1 MATLKAEITDQDEP
15 IVEVPSWSEVS
26 SLPDFQKL
34 SYPEQRRIA
43 LDWAGDVKR
52 EASYRGEFTEDEAKE
67 VDDFVANAVQPDI
80 ETKAKA
86 AAEGVIRGGLAGAA
100 ATLAGRVGFAAPL
113 PAIPRAIV
121 GLGAS
126 AVASA
131 GVDELA
137 RRGIAKFAPGLTEA
151 AELAPE
157 YATGGQI
164 AGMAGSAAPAIS
176 RTAKALSTIA
186 KAEGGKAA
194 VQQGAK
200 LLVPAAAIGAATDTG
215 IRAITGQ
222 EITPGT
228 VASSALLNTL
238 FAGYGANTRI
248 ANYTRDEARDLFK
261 RVIDGKGGLTDT
273 DDLMA
278 VINEMQRK
286 SPKEMP
292 VQDFERARRTTVD
305 ILGKRVVDK
314 TRLEGSKFQT
324 SQDSGAMPPRLQA
337 SQPTVIP
344 QEQLPEAGVRGI
356 VRGTQADTAAM
367 QRRGITTQMQE
378 SLVDLNDPVPRT
390 NVFTTESQGINRE
403 AIIPDTRGLQG
414 EIVREG
420 PIVTP
425 RTQLPTT
432 ERLALPGR
440 TDEPFRSAE
449 EAAKTIELEKGMEER
464 IRQSPQGGRG
474 LRKDL
479 RAQEPILTPEEEMAI
494 SERQFEKER
503 LVASNPSQDQIEY
516 PEAALAEMIE
526 PPYRPI
532 DLDVIDFI
540 IENKG
545 ILSKTSALRKK
556 NLQLYGKKAGPSI
569 KRLAEETGVAEYD
582 SMPEMDFYEKTQ
594 VYRKQ
599 GLALDEMAQM
609 AYDQLG
615 VGDGTSST
623 FGSLIAQA
631 LAARRKLRTPD
642 KGFESQKKFIKDAL
656 IPSKGL
662 TPISAQS
669 LVVGDILQ
677 AKQGDIRVIDIN
689 PDTMEPILDGGDNY
703 GQQTIKTDS
712 HVFVKT
718 VNNRSIPTIPRPM
731 RGRAGEE
738 GMVAGELLTKPA
750 ELYKTF
756 LTSTGDLPKKLFD
769 IVEARGTQT
778 QAMLKQ
784 VQFTA
789 RDIES
794 EIKKALAGTSAKDRR
809 TAEIDI
815 RQKIS
820 LVERGQAAPETL
832 PENVAGVVVQMRR
845 QIDNL
850 SDALIESGVF
860 SEELP
865 IEKNK
870 FGGYDVVGPSPAQRV
885 RENRG
890 AYITRTYERD
900 YNPKFSGRT
909 LQKRDAAKYA
919 QAESMLREELKA
931 SRPNITEQEIKAELE
946 LISQY
951 SKEKLSP
958 SQKVTGLG
966 KDLGVTKQRQEIPW
980 YRKYLMGET
989 TEPVANY
996 VISASRMIE
1005 LLQTQ
1010 RMLNSIRS
1018 DGLGKYLFE
1027 KPTGN
1032 ATEAIAAEGSQTLA
1046 PLNGLYADPKLVS
1059 ALKDVDSVANL
1070 NLPAKMY
1077 ALANSFVKMGKTV
1090 LSVQA
1095 QFRNPVANIAIE
1107 IANGN
1112 PFFIPT
1118 PSNIGAITKSV
1129 KAIWADW
1136 GVPAAQ
1142 KPEYKQYLKKAISL
1156 GIYDNTAFN
1165 ELRDVIRDAQG
1176 FSGDGMEFATKILE
1190 NGLKKFAMAP
1200 IRGAM
1205 DTYKANDNFFKL
1217 IGWEHEIKQL
1227 MDGTGITREQAE
1239 PLAAELVKNT
1249 RPTYSRVP
1257 PLIKKFRQQP
1267 FFGNFISWPSEIVRT
1282 MFNMAKVSYDQI
1294 RTPGME
1300 YYGYK
1305 RALLGIATIA
1315 GVSYASGKLG
1325 QLIAGVTKEKID
1337 AIRRFVAPYQKNAE
1351 LMPISKNN
1359 KEMSYIDISYTSP
1372 WEIFY
1377 QPYRAAMSG
1386 ENFEESLLGATQEFL
1401 ESYASPGILTAAAAS
1416 TVFGQTPSG
1425 KKIRNPED
1433 PPGDQFLDTL
1443 SYFIRQI
1450 EPATASQIRR
1460 NYYGFTGQTDPL
1472 LSGYGRV
1479 YNASEE
1485 ALALL
1490 GVRPSSINYAKALEG
1505 KSSRFNTRMSDVSR
1519 IFTEQYGSVGSK
1531 PPSEIKNAYS
1541 TMDRQRKKLFN
1552 EANKDYH
1559 ASMVLG
1565 LSRSE
1570 AISAM
1575 RAGGISEAN
1584 ALAISKNKYTDYQ
1597 ISRDLSQTMKDTL
1610 KPEELRK
1617 REAIARELRIKER

>member
-43 LDWAGDVKR
+43 LDWADDVKR
-52 EASYRGEFTEDEAKE
+52 EASYQGEFTEDEARE

-86 AAEGVIRGGLAGAA
+86 AAEGVIRGGLAGTA
-100 ATLAGRVGFAAPL
+100 ATLAGRAGFAAPL
-113 PAIPRAIV
+113 PAVPRAIV

-126 AVASA
+126 AIASV

-151 AELAPE
+151 AELAPG

-222 EITPGT
+222 DITPGT

-248 ANYTRDEARDLFK
+248 ANYTRDEAKDLFR
-261 RVIDGKGGLTDT
+261 RVAGGKGGLKDA
-273 DDLMA
+273 DDVMA
-278 VINEMQRK
+278 VIDEMLNQRAIGRRR
-286 SPKEMP
+286 PQEEMYVP
-292 VQDFERARRTTVD
+292 DFERAKRTTVD
-305 ILGKRVVDK
+305 ILGKRAVDK
-314 TRLEGSKFQT
+314 TELEGSKFQAA
-324 SQDSGAMPPRLQA
+324 QDVGSTIPRLKAPQRPIRQA
-337 SQPTVIP
+337 TVVP
-344 QEQLPEAGVRGI
+344 QEQLPESGVRGN

-367 QRRGITTQMQE
+367 QRREIITPMQE
-378 SLVDLNDPVPRT
+378 SLINLNEPAPRT

-432 ERLALPGR
+432 ERLALP
-440 TDEPFRSAE
+440 AE
-449 EAAKTIELEKGMEER
+449 GEALPIQEVESKPIIQPEEQ
-464 IRQSPQGGRG
+464 RQSVMP
-474 LRKDL
+474 
-479 RAQEPILTPEEEMAI
+479 PIVSGMITTAREASEDFTKRI
-494 SERQFEKER
+494 SNVKY
-503 LVASNPSQDQIEY
+503 A
-516 PEAALAEMIE
+516 
-526 PPYRPI
+526 PYVEGQKRESI
-532 DLDVIDFI
+532 LFDLDGKQYRAELKGRNKDFMLGG
-540 IENKG
+540 N
-545 ILSKTSALRKK
+545 ADA
-556 NLQLYGKKAGPSI
+556 NA
-569 KRLAEETGVAEYD
+569 
-582 SMPEMDFYEKTQ
+582 
-594 VYRKQ
+594 
-599 GLALDEMAQM
+599 GLASRAFLD
-609 AYDQLG
+609 
-615 VGDGTSST
+615 GDA
-623 FGSLIAQA
+623 I
-631 LAARRKLRTPD
+631 
-642 KGFESQKKFIKDAL
+642 E
-656 IPSKGL
+656 IPSKPYKRKSMMELGEERFVNKYGITPDEARNRFLKQKKL
-662 TPISAQS
+662 TQDKLGKLPIEDQKRLYEEYNLFRESLAQ
-669 LVVGDILQ
+669 
-677 AKQGDIRVIDIN
+677 
-689 PDTMEPILDGGDNY
+689 
-703 GQQTIKTDS
+703 
-712 HVFVKT
+712 
-718 VNNRSIPTIPRPM
+718 PTIPRPM
-731 RGRAGEE
+731 RGEPGEA

-794 EIKKALAGTSAKDRR
+794 EIKKALAGTPARDRR
-809 TAEIDI
+809 ASEADI

-1200 IRGAM
+1200 IRGAI

-1386 ENFEESLLGATQEFL
+1386 ENFEESLLGATQEFF

-1490 GVRPSSINYAKALEG
+1490 GIRPSSINYAKALEG
-1505 KSSRFNTRMSDVSR
+1505 KSSRFNTRMSDVTR

>member
-43 LDWAGDVKR
+43 LDWADDVKR
-52 EASYRGEFTEDEAKE
+52 EASYQGEFTEDEARE
-67 VDDFVANAVQPDI
+67 VDDFAANAVQPDI

-86 AAEGVIRGGLAGAA
+86 AAEGVIRGGLAGTA
-100 ATLAGRVGFAAPL
+100 ATLAGRAGFAAPL
-113 PAIPRAIV
+113 PPIPRAIV

-126 AVASA
+126 AIASV

-151 AELAPE
+151 AELAPG

-248 ANYTRDEARDLFK
+248 ANYTRDEAKDLFR
-261 RVIDGKGGLTDT
+261 RVAGGKGGLKDA
-273 DDLMA
+273 DDVMA
-278 VINEMQRK
+278 VIDEMLNQRAIGRRR
-286 SPKEMP
+286 PQEEMYVP
-292 VQDFERARRTTVD
+292 DFERAKRTTVD
-305 ILGKRVVDK
+305 ILGKRAVDK
-314 TRLEGSKFQT
+314 TELEGSKFQAA
-324 SQDSGAMPPRLQA
+324 QDVGSTIPRLKAPQRPIRQA
-337 SQPTVIP
+337 TVVP
-344 QEQLPEAGVRGI
+344 QEQLPESGVRGN

-367 QRRGITTQMQE
+367 QRREIITPMQE
-378 SLVDLNDPVPRT
+378 SLINLNEPAPRT

-432 ERLALPGR
+432 ERLALP
-440 TDEPFRSAE
+440 AE
-449 EAAKTIELEKGMEER
+449 GEALPIQEVESKPIIQPEEQ
-464 IRQSPQGGRG
+464 RQSVMPPIVSGMITTA
-474 LRKDL
+474 RKASEDFTK
-479 RAQEPILTPEEEMAI
+479 RISNVKYAPYVEGQKRESIL
-494 SERQFEKER
+494 F
-503 LVASNPSQDQIEY
+503 
-516 PEAALAEMIE
+516 
-526 PPYRPI
+526 
-532 DLDVIDFI
+532 DLDGKQYRAELKGRNKDFMLGG
-540 IENKG
+540 N
-545 ILSKTSALRKK
+545 ADA
-556 NLQLYGKKAGPSI
+556 NA
-569 KRLAEETGVAEYD
+569 
-582 SMPEMDFYEKTQ
+582 
-594 VYRKQ
+594 
-599 GLALDEMAQM
+599 GLASRA
-609 AYDQLG
+609 
-615 VGDGTSST
+615 
-623 FGSLIAQA
+623 F
-631 LAARRKLRTPD
+631 
-642 KGFESQKKFIKDAL
+642 
-656 IPSKGL
+656 
-662 TPISAQS
+662 
-669 LVVGDILQ
+669 
-677 AKQGDIRVIDIN
+677 
-689 PDTMEPILDGGDNY
+689 LDGDAVE
-703 GQQTIKTDS
+703 IKS
-712 HVFVKT
+712 K
-718 VNNRSIPTIPRPM
+718 PTIPRPM
-731 RGRAGEE
+731 RGKSGEE
-738 GMVAGELLTKPA
+738 GMVAEELLTKPA
-750 ELYKTF
+750 KLYKTF

-794 EIKKALAGTSAKDRR
+794 EIKKALAGTPARDRR
-809 TAEIDI
+809 ASEADI

-832 PENVAGVVVQMRR
+832 PENVAGAVVQMRR

-996 VISASRMIE
+996 VISTSRMIE

-1032 ATEAIAAEGSQTLA
+1032 ATKAIAAEGSQTLA

-1112 PFFIPT
+1112 IFFLPT
-1118 PSNIGAITKSV
+1118 PSNIVNITKSV
-1129 KAIWADW
+1129 KAVWADW
-1136 GVPAAQ
+1136 GVPGFQ
-1142 KPEYKQYLKKAISL
+1142 KPEYRQYLKRAISL

-1165 ELRDVIRDAQG
+1165 ELRDIVRDAQG
-1176 FSGDGMEFATKILE
+1176 FNGDGMEFATKMLE
-1190 NGLKKFAMAP
+1190 NGFTRLLKSP

-1205 DTYKANDNFFKL
+1205 NTYKANDNFFKL

-1239 PLAAELVKNT
+1239 PLAAEIVKNT

-1282 MFNMAKVSYDQI
+1282 MFNMAQISYDQI

-1325 QLIAGVTKEKID
+1325 QLIAGVTKEKMD

>member
-15 IVEVPSWSEVS
+15 IAEVPSWSEVS

-86 AAEGVIRGGLAGAA
+86 IAEGAIRGGLSGVA
-100 ATLAGRVGFAAPL
+100 ATLAGRAAFAAPI
-113 PAIPRAIV
+113 PAVPRAIA
-121 GLGAS
+121 GFATS
-126 AVASA
+126 ALAQA
-131 GVDELA
+131 GVDELVK
-137 RRGIAKFAPGLTEA
+137 RGIERFAPGLTEA

-222 EITPGT
+222 DITPST

-248 ANYTRDEARDLFK
+248 ANYTRDEARDLFQ
-261 RVIDGKGGLTDT
+261 RVASGKGGLKDA
-273 DDLMA
+273 DDVMA
-278 VINEMQRK
+278 VMDEMLNQRAIGRRK
-286 SPKEMP
+286 PQEEIYVP
-292 VQDFERARRTTVD
+292 DFERAKRTTVD

-314 TRLEGSKFQT
+314 TELEGSKFQAP
-324 SQDSGAMPPRLQA
+324 QDVGSTIPRLKAPQRPIRQA
-337 SQPTVIP
+337 TVVQ
-344 QEQLPEAGVRGI
+344 QEQLPEAGVRGN

-367 QRRGITTQMQE
+367 QRREIIAPMQE
-378 SLVDLNDPVPRT
+378 SLINLNEPAPRT

-425 RTQLPTT
+425 RTQLPSG
-432 ERLALPGR
+432 ERLALPAEG
-440 TDEPFRSAE
+440 EFRPTRKAE
-449 EAAKTIELEKGMEER
+449 EAAAVIELEKGMEER
-464 IRQSPQGGRG
+464 IRQSPQGA
-474 LRKDL
+474 K
-479 RAQEPILTPEEEMAI
+479 
-494 SERQFEKER
+494 
-503 LVASNPSQDQIEY
+503 
-516 PEAALAEMIE
+516 ALGAE
-526 PPYRPI
+526 
-532 DLDVIDFI
+532 L
-540 IENKG
+540 G
-545 ILSKTSALRKK
+545 AGKT
-556 NLQLYGKKAGPSI
+556 
-569 KRLAEETGVAEYD
+569 
-582 SMPEMDFYEKTQ
+582 
-594 VYRKQ
+594 
-599 GLALDEMAQM
+599 
-609 AYDQLG
+609 
-615 VGDGTSST
+615 
-623 FGSLIAQA
+623 
-631 LAARRKLRTPD
+631 
-642 KGFESQKKFIKDAL
+642 
-656 IPSKGL
+656 
-662 TPISAQS
+662 
-669 LVVGDILQ
+669 
-677 AKQGDIRVIDIN
+677 
-689 PDTMEPILDGGDNY
+689 
-703 GQQTIKTDS
+703 
-712 HVFVKT
+712 
-718 VNNRSIPTIPRPM
+718 TIPRPM
-731 RGRAGEE
+731 RGKPGEE

-778 QAMLKQ
+778 QAMLRQ

-794 EIKKALAGTSAKDRR
+794 EIKKALAQTPAKDKR

-815 RQKIS
+815 RKKIS

-919 QAESMLREELKA
+919 QAESMFRQELKA

-946 LISQY
+946 LISKY
-951 SKEKLSP
+951 SKENLSP

-966 KDLGVTKQRQEIPW
+966 KDLGITKQRQEIPW

-996 VISASRMIE
+996 VISTSRMIE

-1018 DGLGKYLFE
+1018 DGIGKYLFE

-1032 ATEAIAAEGSQTLA
+1032 ATKAIAAEGSQTLA
-1046 PLNGLYADPKLVS
+1046 PLNGLYADPKLIS

-1077 ALANSFVKMGKTV
+1077 AMANSVVKMGKTV

-1095 QFRNPVANIAIE
+1095 QLRNPVANIAIE

-1118 PSNIGAITKSV
+1118 PANIGAITKSV

-1136 GVPAAQ
+1136 GVPLAQ
-1142 KPEYKQYLKKAISL
+1142 KPEYRQYLKRAVSL
-1156 GIYDNTAFN
+1156 GVYDNTTFN
-1165 ELRDVIRDAQG
+1165 ELRDIIRDAQG
-1176 FSGDGMEFATKILE
+1176 FNGDGMEFATKILE
-1190 NGLKKFAMAP
+1190 KGIARLAKAP

-1227 MDGTGITREQAE
+1227 MDGTKITREQAE
-1239 PLAAELVKNT
+1239 PLAAEIVKNT
-1249 RPTYSRVP
+1249 RPTQSRVP

-1305 RALLGIATIA
+1305 RALLGLATIA
-1315 GVSYASGKLG
+1315 GVNYATSKLG

-1337 AIRRFVAPYQKNAE
+1337 AIRRFVAPFQKNAE

-1372 WEIFY
+1372 WEILY

-1386 ENFEESLLGATQEFL
+1386 ENFEEAFLGATQEFL

-1531 PPSEIKNAYS
+1531 APSEIRNAYS

-1617 REAIARELRIKER
+1617 REAIARELRIKDR

>member
-15 IVEVPSWSEVS
+15 IAEVPSWSEVS

-52 EASYRGEFTEDEAKE
+52 EAFYRGEFTEDEAKE
-67 VDDFVANAVQPDI
+67 VDDFAANAVRPDI

-86 AAEGVIRGGLAGAA
+86 VAEGVIRGGLSGTA
-100 ATLAGRVGFAAPL
+100 ATLAGRAAFAAPI
-113 PAIPRAIV
+113 PPIPRAIA
-121 GLGAS
+121 GFATS
-126 AVASA
+126 ALAQA
-131 GVDELA
+131 GVDELVK
-137 RRGIAKFAPGLTEA
+137 RGIERFAPGLTEA

-176 RTAKALSTIA
+176 RTYKALSTIA

-261 RVIDGKGGLTDT
+261 RVIDGKGGLKDS

-278 VINEMQRK
+278 VMDEMFNQRAMGRRR
-286 SPKEMP
+286 PQEEMYVP
-292 VQDFERARRTTVD
+292 DFERAKRTTVD
-305 ILGKRVVDK
+305 ILGKRAVDK
-314 TRLEGSKFQT
+314 TELEGSKFQAPKDVGQT
-324 SQDSGAMPPRLQA
+324 IPRLKAPQRPIRQA
-337 SQPTVIP
+337 TVVQ
-344 QEQLPEAGVRGI
+344 QEQLPEAGVRGS
-356 VRGTQADTAAM
+356 VRGTAADTAEM

-378 SLVDLNDPVPRT
+378 SIVDLNDPVPKT
-390 NVFTTESQGINRE
+390 NVFTIESQGINRE

-425 RTQLPTT
+425 RTQLPSG
-432 ERLALPGR
+432 ERLALPAEG
-440 TDEPFRSAE
+440 EFRPTRKAE
-449 EAAKTIELEKGMEER
+449 EAAAVIELEKGMEER
-464 IRQSPQGGRG
+464 IRQSPQGQRG
-474 LRKDL
+474 LRQDLEAVAVPESPAIINDLSKRYNLSQELQKEIVERIKSQGINRQIIEDNPNWERTAIYEALSDISDDGILVSQLPKDKQL
-479 RAQEPILTPEEEMAI
+479 LFLN
-494 SERQFEKER
+494 ERQNHINKIVDIEQKSENLDIEQRMLDEEYNRYETVLESLGVKGKNQSQIKE
-503 LVASNPSQDQIEY
+503 SNS
-516 PEAALAEMIE
+516 L
-526 PPYRPI
+526 
-532 DLDVIDFI
+532 
-540 IENKG
+540 
-545 ILSKTSALRKK
+545 LSKIEKYFDRMDAI
-556 NLQLYGKKAGPSI
+556 Q
-569 KRLAEETGVAEYD
+569 EDVGVEQIQPK
-582 SMPEMDFYEKTQ
+582 S
-594 VYRKQ
+594 
-599 GLALDEMAQM
+599 
-609 AYDQLG
+609 
-615 VGDGTSST
+615 
-623 FGSLIAQA
+623 
-631 LAARRKLRTPD
+631 
-642 KGFESQKKFIKDAL
+642 
-656 IPSKGL
+656 
-662 TPISAQS
+662 
-669 LVVGDILQ
+669 
-677 AKQGDIRVIDIN
+677 
-689 PDTMEPILDGGDNY
+689 
-703 GQQTIKTDS
+703 
-712 HVFVKT
+712 
-718 VNNRSIPTIPRPM
+718 TIPRPM
-731 RGRAGEE
+731 RGKAGEA
-738 GMVAGELLTKPA
+738 GMVASEVLTKPA

-756 LTSTGDLPKKLFD
+756 LTSTGDLPKSLFD

-794 EIKKALAGTSAKDRR
+794 EIKKALARTPAKDKRA
-809 TAEIDI
+809 TEIDI

-919 QAESMLREELKA
+919 QAESMFRQELKA

-946 LISQY
+946 LISKY
-951 SKEKLSP
+951 SKENLSP

-996 VISASRMIE
+996 VISTSRMIE

-1032 ATEAIAAEGSQTLA
+1032 ATQAIAAEGSQTLA

-1059 ALKDVDSVANL
+1059 ALKDVDSVPNL
-1070 NLPAKMY
+1070 NLPAKIY
-1077 ALANSFVKMGKTV
+1077 ALANSWVKMGKTV

-1095 QFRNPVANIAIE
+1095 QLRNPVANIAIE

-1136 GVPAAQ
+1136 GVPLAQ
-1142 KPEYKQYLKKAISL
+1142 KPEYKKYLKKAISL
-1156 GIYDNTAFN
+1156 GVYDNTAFN

-1190 NGLKKFAMAP
+1190 NSFKKFAMAP

-1217 IGWEHEIKQL
+1217 IAWEHEIKQL
-1227 MDGTGITREQAE
+1227 MDGTKITREKAE

-1282 MFNMAKVSYDQI
+1282 MLNMAKVSYDQI

-1305 RALLGIATIA
+1305 RALLGLATIA
-1315 GVSYASGKLG
+1315 GVNYATGKLG

-1372 WEIFY
+1372 WEILY

-1386 ENFEESLLGATQEFL
+1386 ENFEEAFLGATQEFL

-1416 TVFGQTPSG
+1416 TIFGQTPSG

-1490 GVRPSSINYAKALEG
+1490 GVRPSSVNYAKALEG

-1531 PPSEIKNAYS
+1531 ASGEIRNAYS

-1575 RAGGISEAN
+1575 RAGGISEEN

>member
-15 IVEVPSWSEVS
+15 IAEVPSWSEVS

-67 VDDFVANAVQPDI
+67 VDDFAANAVRPDI

-86 AAEGVIRGGLAGAA
+86 VAEGVIRGGLSGTA
-100 ATLAGRVGFAAPL
+100 ATLAGRAAFAAPI
-113 PAIPRAIV
+113 PPIPRAIA
-121 GLGAS
+121 GFATS
-126 AVASA
+126 ALAQA
-131 GVDELA
+131 GVDELVK
-137 RRGIAKFAPGLTEA
+137 RGIERFAPGLTEA

-176 RTAKALSTIA
+176 RTYKALSTIA

-261 RVIDGKGGLTDT
+261 RVIDGKGGLKDS

-278 VINEMQRK
+278 VMDEMFNQRAMGRRR
-286 SPKEMP
+286 PQEEMYVP
-292 VQDFERARRTTVD
+292 DFERAKRTTVD
-305 ILGKRVVDK
+305 ILGKRAVDK
-314 TRLEGSKFQT
+314 TELEGSKFQAPKDVGQT
-324 SQDSGAMPPRLQA
+324 IPRLKAPQRPIRQA
-337 SQPTVIP
+337 TVAQ
-344 QEQLPEAGVRGI
+344 QEQLPEAGVRGN

-367 QRRGITTQMQE
+367 QRRGIITPMQE
-378 SLVDLNDPVPRT
+378 SLVDLNDPVPKT
-390 NVFTTESQGINRE
+390 NVFTIESQGINRE

-425 RTQLPTT
+425 RTQLPSG
-432 ERLALPGR
+432 ERLALPAEG
-440 TDEPFRSAE
+440 EFRPTRKAE
-449 EAAKTIELEKGMEER
+449 EAAAVIELEKGMEER
-464 IRQSPQGGRG
+464 IRQSPQGQRG

-479 RAQEPILTPEEEMAI
+479 EAAAVPGQVQE
-494 SERQFEKER
+494 
-503 LVASNPSQDQIEY
+503 QIEL
-516 PEAALAEMIE
+516 PNKTKVSIIAPNQKIANLVRQKIE
-526 PPYRPI
+526 
-532 DLDVIDFI
+532 
-540 IENKG
+540 K
-545 ILSKTSALRKK
+545 
-556 NLQLYGKKAGPSI
+556 GPSG
-569 KRLAEETGVAEYD
+569 K
-582 SMPEMDFYEKTQ
+582 Q
-594 VYRKQ
+594 VIQRPAREAVDLQ
-599 GLALDEMAQM
+599 NDPI
-609 AYDQLG
+609 
-615 VGDGTSST
+615 VGTDING
-623 FGSLIAQA
+623 
-631 LAARRKLRTPD
+631 
-642 KGFESQKKFIKDAL
+642 
-656 IPSKGL
+656 
-662 TPISAQS
+662 TPIQESEK
-669 LVVGDILQ
+669 G
-677 AKQGDIRVIDIN
+677 
-689 PDTMEPILDGGDNY
+689 TFY
-703 GQQTIKTDS
+703 
-712 HVFVKT
+712 T
-718 VNNRSIPTIPRPM
+718 VENGKVRTGPAFSESTPAPTIPRPM
-731 RGRAGEE
+731 RGKAGES
-738 GMVAGELLTKPA
+738 GMVASEVLTKPA

-756 LTSTGDLPKKLFD
+756 LTSTGDLPKSLFD

-794 EIKKALAGTSAKDRR
+794 EIKKALAQTPVKNKRA
-809 TAEIDI
+809 AEIDI

-820 LVERGQAAPETL
+820 LVERGQAAPEIL

-919 QAESMLREELKA
+919 QAESMFRQELKA

-946 LISQY
+946 LISKY
-951 SKEKLSP
+951 SKENLSP

-1018 DGLGKYLFE
+1018 DGIGKYLFE

-1032 ATEAIAAEGSQTLA
+1032 ATVAIAAEGSQTLA

-1059 ALKDVDSVANL
+1059 ALKDVDSVPNL
-1070 NLPAKMY
+1070 NLPAKIY
-1077 ALANSFVKMGKTV
+1077 ALANSWVKMGKTV

-1095 QFRNPVANIAIE
+1095 QLRNPVANIAIE

-1136 GVPAAQ
+1136 GVPLAQ
-1142 KPEYKQYLKKAISL
+1142 KPEYKKYLKKAISL
-1156 GIYDNTAFN
+1156 GVYDNTAFN

-1190 NGLKKFAMAP
+1190 NSFKKFAMAP

-1217 IGWEHEIKQL
+1217 IAWEHEIKQL
-1227 MDGTGITREQAE
+1227 MDGTKITREQAE

-1282 MFNMAKVSYDQI
+1282 MLNMAKVSYDQI

-1305 RALLGIATIA
+1305 RALLGLATIA
-1315 GVSYASGKLG
+1315 GVNYATGKLG

-1372 WEIFY
+1372 WEILY

-1386 ENFEESLLGATQEFL
+1386 ENFEEAFLGATQEFL

-1416 TVFGQTPSG
+1416 TIFGQTPSG

-1490 GVRPSSINYAKALEG
+1490 GVRPSSVNYAKALEG

-1531 PPSEIKNAYS
+1531 ASGEIRNAYS

-1575 RAGGISEAN
+1575 RAGGISEEN

>member
-337 SQPTVIP
+337 SQPTVIS
-344 QEQLPEAGVRGI
+344 QKQLPEAGVRGI
-356 VRGTQADTAAM
+356 VRGTAADTAEM
-367 QRRGITTQMQE
+367 QRRGIITPMQE

-432 ERLALPGR
+432 ERLALPAGEQPIIEAKA
-440 TDEPFRSAE
+440 TQAVEPVKQVEIGKSKIVDLYEKYDSAE
-449 EAAKTIELEKGMEER
+449 EDMTEADVAYRLRNILDESDVAGTKKLKEILEKYENAQEED
-464 IRQSPQGGRG
+464 QFEYGGRSG
-474 LRKDL
+474 
-479 RAQEPILTPEEEMAI
+479 EPE
-494 SERQFEKER
+494 
-503 LVASNPSQDQIEY
+503 
-516 PEAALAEMIE
+516 
-526 PPYRPI
+526 
-532 DLDVIDFI
+532 
-540 IENKG
+540 
-545 ILSKTSALRKK
+545 
-556 NLQLYGKKAGPSI
+556 
-569 KRLAEETGVAEYD
+569 
-582 SMPEMDFYEKTQ
+582 FY
-594 VYRKQ
+594 
-599 GLALDEMAQM
+599 A
-609 AYDQLG
+609 DQLMSELG
-615 VGDGTSST
+615 
-623 FGSLIAQA
+623 
-631 LAARRKLRTPD
+631 
-642 KGFESQKKFIKDAL
+642 KF
-656 IPSKGL
+656 S
-662 TPISAQS
+662 
-669 LVVGDILQ
+669 
-677 AKQGDIRVIDIN
+677 AKQKS
-689 PDTMEPILDGGDNY
+689 
-703 GQQTIKTDS
+703 Q
-712 HVFVKT
+712 
-718 VNNRSIPTIPRPM
+718 PTIPRPM
-731 RGRAGEE
+731 RGKAGEE

-900 YNPKFSGRT
+900 YNPKFSGKT

-1142 KPEYKQYLKKAISL
+1142 KPEYRQYLKKAISL

-1257 PLIKKFRQQP
+1257 SLIKKFRQQP

-1531 PPSEIKNAYS
+1531 PSSEIKNAYS

>member
-1 MATLKAEITDQDEP
+1 M
-15 IVEVPSWSEVS
+15 
-26 SLPDFQKL
+26 
-34 SYPEQRRIA
+34 
-43 LDWAGDVKR
+43 
-52 EASYRGEFTEDEAKE
+52 RGEPGEA
-67 VDDFVANAVQPDI
+67 
-80 ETKAKA
+80 
-86 AAEGVIRGGLAGAA
+86 
-100 ATLAGRVGFAAPL
+100 
-113 PAIPRAIV
+113 
-121 GLGAS
+121 
-126 AVASA
+126 
-131 GVDELA
+131 
-137 RRGIAKFAPGLTEA
+137 
-151 AELAPE
+151 
-157 YATGGQI
+157 
-164 AGMAGSAAPAIS
+164 
-176 RTAKALSTIA
+176 
-186 KAEGGKAA
+186 
-194 VQQGAK
+194 
-200 LLVPAAAIGAATDTG
+200 
-215 IRAITGQ
+215 
-222 EITPGT
+222 
-228 VASSALLNTL
+228 
-238 FAGYGANTRI
+238 
-248 ANYTRDEARDLFK
+248 
-261 RVIDGKGGLTDT
+261 
-273 DDLMA
+273 
-278 VINEMQRK
+278 
-286 SPKEMP
+286 
-292 VQDFERARRTTVD
+292 
-305 ILGKRVVDK
+305 
-314 TRLEGSKFQT
+314 
-324 SQDSGAMPPRLQA
+324 
-337 SQPTVIP
+337 
-344 QEQLPEAGVRGI
+344 
-356 VRGTQADTAAM
+356 
-367 QRRGITTQMQE
+367 
-378 SLVDLNDPVPRT
+378 
-390 NVFTTESQGINRE
+390 
-403 AIIPDTRGLQG
+403 
-414 EIVREG
+414 
-420 PIVTP
+420 
-425 RTQLPTT
+425 
-432 ERLALPGR
+432 
-440 TDEPFRSAE
+440 
-449 EAAKTIELEKGMEER
+449 
-464 IRQSPQGGRG
+464 
-474 LRKDL
+474 
-479 RAQEPILTPEEEMAI
+479 
-494 SERQFEKER
+494 
-503 LVASNPSQDQIEY
+503 
-516 PEAALAEMIE
+516 
-526 PPYRPI
+526 
-532 DLDVIDFI
+532 
-540 IENKG
+540 
-545 ILSKTSALRKK
+545 
-556 NLQLYGKKAGPSI
+556 
-569 KRLAEETGVAEYD
+569 
-582 SMPEMDFYEKTQ
+582 
-594 VYRKQ
+594 
-599 GLALDEMAQM
+599 
-609 AYDQLG
+609 
-615 VGDGTSST
+615 
-623 FGSLIAQA
+623 
-631 LAARRKLRTPD
+631 
-642 KGFESQKKFIKDAL
+642 
-656 IPSKGL
+656 
-662 TPISAQS
+662 
-669 LVVGDILQ
+669 
-677 AKQGDIRVIDIN
+677 
-689 PDTMEPILDGGDNY
+689 
-703 GQQTIKTDS
+703 
-712 HVFVKT
+712 
-718 VNNRSIPTIPRPM
+718 
-731 RGRAGEE
+731 

-794 EIKKALAGTSAKDRR
+794 EIKKALAGTPARDRR
-809 TAEIDI
+809 ASEADI

-1200 IRGAM
+1200 IRGAI

-1386 ENFEESLLGATQEFL
+1386 ENFEESLLGATQEFF

-1490 GVRPSSINYAKALEG
+1490 GIRPSSINYAKALEG
-1505 KSSRFNTRMSDVSR
+1505 KSSRFNTRMSDVTR

>member
-43 LDWAGDVKR
+43 LDWADDVKR
-52 EASYRGEFTEDEAKE
+52 EASYQGEFTEDEARE

-86 AAEGVIRGGLAGAA
+86 AAEGVIRGGLAGTA

-113 PAIPRAIV
+113 PAVPRAIV

-126 AVASA
+126 AVASV

-151 AELAPE
+151 AELAPG

-248 ANYTRDEARDLFK
+248 ANYTRDEAKDLFR
-261 RVIDGKGGLTDT
+261 RVAGGKGGLKDA
-273 DDLMA
+273 DDVMA
-278 VINEMQRK
+278 VIDEMLNQRAIGRRR
-286 SPKEMP
+286 PQEEMYVP
-292 VQDFERARRTTVD
+292 DFERAKRTTVD
-305 ILGKRVVDK
+305 ILGKRAVDK
-314 TRLEGSKFQT
+314 TELEGSKFQAA
-324 SQDSGAMPPRLQA
+324 QDVGSTIPRLKAPQRPIRQA
-337 SQPTVIP
+337 TVVQ

-367 QRRGITTQMQE
+367 QRRGIITPMQE

-414 EIVREG
+414 KIVREG

-432 ERLALPGR
+432 ERLALP
-440 TDEPFRSAE
+440 AE
-449 EAAKTIELEKGMEER
+449 GEV
-464 IRQSPQGGRG
+464 
-474 LRKDL
+474 
-479 RAQEPILTPEEEMAI
+479 AQQEVI
-494 SERQFEKER
+494 EKE
-503 LVASNPSQDQIEY
+503 
-516 PEAALAEMIE
+516 
-526 PPYRPI
+526 
-532 DLDVIDFI
+532 
-540 IENKG
+540 
-545 ILSKTSALRKK
+545 
-556 NLQLYGKKAGPSI
+556 
-569 KRLAEETGVAEYD
+569 
-582 SMPEMDFYEKTQ
+582 
-594 VYRKQ
+594 
-599 GLALDEMAQM
+599 
-609 AYDQLG
+609 
-615 VGDGTSST
+615 
-623 FGSLIAQA
+623 
-631 LAARRKLRTPD
+631 
-642 KGFESQKKFIKDAL
+642 
-656 IPSKGL
+656 IPSKPYKRKSMMELGEERFVNKYGITPDEARNRFLKQKKL
-662 TPISAQS
+662 TQDKLGKLPIEDQKRLYEEYNLFRESLAQ
-669 LVVGDILQ
+669 
-677 AKQGDIRVIDIN
+677 
-689 PDTMEPILDGGDNY
+689 
-703 GQQTIKTDS
+703 
-712 HVFVKT
+712 
-718 VNNRSIPTIPRPM
+718 PTIPRPM
-731 RGRAGEE
+731 RGEPGEA

-794 EIKKALAGTSAKDRR
+794 EIKKALAGTPARDRR
-809 TAEIDI
+809 ASEADI

-1027 KPTGN
+1027 KPTGK

-1200 IRGAM
+1200 IRGAI

-1305 RALLGIATIA
+1305 RALLGIATIT

-1386 ENFEESLLGATQEFL
+1386 ENFEESLLGATQEFF

-1490 GVRPSSINYAKALEG
+1490 GIRPSSINYAKALEG
-1505 KSSRFNTRMSDVSR
+1505 KSSRFNTRMSDVTR

>member
-34 SYPEQRRIA
+34 SYPEKRRVA
-43 LDWAGDVKR
+43 LNWADDVKR
-52 EASYRGEFTEDEAKE
+52 EASYQGEFTEDEAKE
-67 VDDFVANAVQPDI
+67 VDDFAANAVRPDI

-113 PAIPRAIV
+113 PAVPRAIV

-126 AVASA
+126 ALASA

-137 RRGIAKFAPGLTEA
+137 KLGIEKFAPGLTEA

-157 YATGGQI
+157 YAAGGQI

-176 RTAKALSTIA
+176 RTYKALSTIA

-261 RVIDGKGGLTDT
+261 RVIDGKGGLKDS

-278 VINEMQRK
+278 LLNEMQRK
-286 SPKEMP
+286 SPEGMP

-314 TRLEGSKFQT
+314 TRLEGSKFQAP
-324 SQDSGAMPPRLQA
+324 QDSGAMPPRLQA
-337 SQPTVIP
+337 SQPKVIP
-344 QEQLPEAGVRGI
+344 QEQLPEAGVRGN

-367 QRRGITTQMQE
+367 QRRGIITPMQE
-378 SLVDLNDPVPRT
+378 SLVNLNEPTPRT
-390 NVFTTESQGINRE
+390 SVFTTESQGINRE

-425 RTQLPTT
+425 RTQLPSG
-432 ERLALPGR
+432 ERLALP
-440 TDEPFRSAE
+440 AE
-449 EAAKTIELEKGMEER
+449 GEVVPEQIQEQIELPNKVKVNIIAPDQETANLVRQKIEEGPVSRPYKPKTMMQLSEENFVNKYGITPDEARNRFLKQKKLTQEKLGKLPMEDQKRLYEEY
-464 IRQSPQGGRG
+464 
-474 LRKDL
+474 DL
-479 RAQEPILTPEEEMAI
+479 FR
-494 SERQFEKER
+494 ER
-503 LVASNPSQDQIEY
+503 L
-516 PEAALAEMIE
+516 
-526 PPYRPI
+526 
-532 DLDVIDFI
+532 
-540 IENKG
+540 
-545 ILSKTSALRKK
+545 
-556 NLQLYGKKAGPSI
+556 
-569 KRLAEETGVAEYD
+569 
-582 SMPEMDFYEKTQ
+582 
-594 VYRKQ
+594 
-599 GLALDEMAQM
+599 
-609 AYDQLG
+609 
-615 VGDGTSST
+615 
-623 FGSLIAQA
+623 
-631 LAARRKLRTPD
+631 
-642 KGFESQKKFIKDAL
+642 
-656 IPSKGL
+656 
-662 TPISAQS
+662 
-669 LVVGDILQ
+669 
-677 AKQGDIRVIDIN
+677 AK
-689 PDTMEPILDGGDNY
+689 
-703 GQQTIKTDS
+703 
-712 HVFVKT
+712 
-718 VNNRSIPTIPRPM
+718 PTIPRPM
-731 RGRAGEE
+731 RGKAGES
-738 GMVAGELLTKPA
+738 GMVASEVLTKPA

-756 LTSTGDLPKKLFD
+756 LTSTGDLPKSLFD

-794 EIKKALAGTSAKDRR
+794 EIKKVLAGTPAKDRR
-809 TAEIDI
+809 TAEVDI

-832 PENVAGVVVQMRR
+832 PENVAGAVVQMRR

-919 QAESMLREELKA
+919 QAESMFRQELKA

-946 LISQY
+946 LISKY
-951 SKEKLSP
+951 SKENLSP

-996 VISASRMIE
+996 VISTSRMIE

-1032 ATEAIAAEGSQTLA
+1032 ATKAIAAEGSQTLA
-1046 PLNGLYADPKLVS
+1046 PLNGLYADPKLIS
-1059 ALKDVDSVANL
+1059 ALKDIDGVANL
-1070 NLPAKMY
+1070 NLPAKIY
-1077 ALANSFVKMGKTV
+1077 ALANSWVKMGKTV

-1095 QFRNPVANIAIE
+1095 QFRNPVANIVIE

-1118 PSNIGAITKSV
+1118 PSNIGAIAKSV
-1129 KAIWADW
+1129 KTIWADW
-1136 GVPAAQ
+1136 GVPSAQ
-1142 KPEYKQYLKKAISL
+1142 KPEYRKYLKKAISL
-1156 GIYDNTAFN
+1156 GVYDNTAFN

-1176 FSGDGMEFATKILE
+1176 FSGDGMEFATKMLE
-1190 NGLKKFAMAP
+1190 NSSKKFAMAP

-1227 MDGTGITREQAE
+1227 VDGLRISREQAE
-1239 PLAAELVKNT
+1239 PIAAELVKNT

-1257 PLIKKFRQQP
+1257 QLIKKFRQQP
-1267 FFGNFISWPSEIVRT
+1267 FFGNFISWPSEIMRT

-1305 RALLGIATIA
+1305 RALLGLVSVF
-1315 GVSYASGKLG
+1315 GVTYASGKLG
-1325 QLIAGVTKEKID
+1325 QMISGVAKEKLD
-1337 AIRRFVAPYQKNAE
+1337 ALRRFVAPFQKNSE

-1372 WEIFY
+1372 WEIIQ
-1377 QPYRAAMSG
+1377 QPFRAAMSG
-1386 ENFEESLLGATQEFL
+1386 ENFEESLLAATSEFF

-1416 TVFGQTPSG
+1416 TIFGQTPSG

-1490 GVRPSSINYAKALEG
+1490 GVRPSSINFAKALEG

-1519 IFTEQYGSVGSK
+1519 IFTEQYGSVGVK
-1531 PPSEIKNAYS
+1531 DPSEIRNAYS

-1559 ASMVLG
+1559 ASMKLG

-1597 ISRDLSQTMKDTL
+1597 ISKDLSQTMKDTL
-1610 KPEELRK
+1610 KPEELRR
-1617 REAIARELRIKER
+1617 REAIARELKIKER

>member
-1 MATLKAEITDQDEP
+1 MAEALELSSANRIRQLAGMPVEPEPLPKPENPPAWTEIKESEDYKTLT
-15 IVEVPSWSEVS
+15 
-26 SLPDFQKL
+26 
-34 SYPEQRRIA
+34 YPEQVDLARKWGEEIKLYASTLPDYTPEQDAEIDDYVNTQAVDVPTNVKVAAGTAGLVKGSASVMGGIA
-43 LDWAGDVKR
+43 GGL
-52 EASYRGEFTEDEAKE
+52 
-67 VDDFVANAVQPDI
+67 
-80 ETKAKA
+80 
-86 AAEGVIRGGLAGAA
+86 GGLAVGGPVGAIAGGVGGAIAGGELAEAGLQKFTPNVARAREFAPTAA
-100 ATLAGRVGFAAPL
+100 AVGEYAPSVVMGTVGAKQLVQAGKTLFQELGAKRAAQELGKTVATGAGIGVGAGVGT
-113 PAIPRAIV
+113 RAILSEE
-121 GLGAS
+121 LG
-126 AVASA
+126 
-131 GVDELA
+131 
-137 RRGIAKFAPGLTEA
+137 TEFDMR
-151 AELAPE
+151 P
-157 YATGGQI
+157 
-164 AGMAGSAAPAIS
+164 
-176 RTAKALSTIA
+176 STIA
-186 KAEGGKAA
+186 TDA
-194 VQQGAK
+194 
-200 LLVPAAAIGAATDTG
+200 LFGAA
-215 IRAITGQ
+215 
-222 EITPGT
+222 
-228 VASSALLNTL
+228 
-238 FAGYGANTRI
+238 FAGLGSGSRI
-248 ANYTRDEARDLFK
+248 KGYNREQALSLNERVKAGTATEAEFRDWNGILAEAQRTQARD
-261 RVIDGKGGLTDT
+261 VAG
-273 DDLMA
+273 
-278 VINEMQRK
+278 
-286 SPKEMP
+286 
-292 VQDFERARRTTVD
+292 ARRTEVE
-305 ILGKRVVDK
+305 LGGRRVLDK
-314 TRLEGSKFQT
+314 TELISSEQPQVT
-324 SQDSGAMPPRLQA
+324 P
-337 SQPTVIP
+337 QPTAELPAPRPVVP
-344 QEQLPEAGVRGI
+344 ELPEAGVRGI
-356 VRGTQADTAAM
+356 VRGTAADTAEM
-367 QRRGITTQMQE
+367 QRRGIITPMQE

-449 EAAKTIELEKGMEER
+449 EAAKIIELEKGMEER
-464 IRQSPQGGRG
+464 IRQSPQGQRA
-474 LRKDL
+474 LRQDL
-479 RAQEPILTPEEEMAI
+479 EAVAVPEEKVI
-494 SERQFEKER
+494 SNAAESKVDTGAYHYGDTGIASDTTLQRMTIGRSTGHFGTGTYFLGNKSVGFAREGRPLKNIDLSGLNLYKPKSSSIAFNLHDNLRLVNEEIQSGEIISFEQPSSNGSRIVGRLGITLKKPGSSFEKSE
-503 LVASNPSQDQIEY
+503 
-516 PEAALAEMIE
+516 
-526 PPYRPI
+526 
-532 DLDVIDFI
+532 LDVKNALLKIKSLFDN
-540 IENKG
+540 NK
-545 ILSKTSALRKK
+545 
-556 NLQLYGKKAGPSI
+556 ND
-569 KRLAEETGVAEYD
+569 GV
-582 SMPEMDFYEKTQ
+582 
-594 VYRKQ
+594 
-599 GLALDEMAQM
+599 
-609 AYDQLG
+609 
-615 VGDGTSST
+615 
-623 FGSLIAQA
+623 
-631 LAARRKLRTPD
+631 RTPSTYLMQELGYD
-642 KGFESQKKFIKDAL
+642 GIDVRGTDADNTDYGSVIFPKTTTKK
-656 IPSKGL
+656 
-662 TPISAQS
+662 Q
-669 LVVGDILQ
+669 
-677 AKQGDIRVIDIN
+677 
-689 PDTMEPILDGGDNY
+689 
-703 GQQTIKTDS
+703 
-712 HVFVKT
+712 
-718 VNNRSIPTIPRPM
+718 PTIPRPM
-731 RGRAGEE
+731 RGKAGEE

-1032 ATEAIAAEGSQTLA
+1032 ATKAIAAEGSQTLA

-1200 IRGAM
+1200 IRGAI

-1386 ENFEESLLGATQEFL
+1386 ENFEESLLGATQEFF

-1416 TVFGQTPSG
+1416 TVFGQTPSS
-1425 KKIRNPED
+1425 KKIKNPED

>member
-15 IVEVPSWSEVS
+15 ITEVPSWSEVS

-43 LDWAGDVKR
+43 LNWADDVKR

-67 VDDFVANAVQPDI
+67 VDDFATNAVRPDI

-86 AAEGVIRGGLAGAA
+86 VAEGVIRGGLSGTA
-100 ATLAGRVGFAAPL
+100 ATLAGRAAFAAPI
-113 PAIPRAIV
+113 PPIPRAIA
-121 GLGAS
+121 GFATS
-126 AVASA
+126 ALAQA
-131 GVDELA
+131 GVDELVK
-137 RRGIAKFAPGLTEA
+137 RGIERFAPGLTEA

-176 RTAKALSTIA
+176 RTYKALSTIA

-222 EITPGT
+222 EITPGS

-261 RVIDGKGGLTDT
+261 RVIDGKGGLKDS

-278 VINEMQRK
+278 VMDEMFNQRAMGRRR
-286 SPKEMP
+286 PQEEMYVP
-292 VQDFERARRTTVD
+292 DFERAKRTTVD
-305 ILGKRVVDK
+305 ILGKRAVDK
-314 TRLEGSKFQT
+314 TELEGSKFQAP
-324 SQDSGAMPPRLQA
+324 QDVGSTIPRLKAPQRPIRQA
-337 SQPTVIP
+337 TVVQ
-344 QEQLPEAGVRGI
+344 QEQLPEAGVRGN

-367 QRRGITTQMQE
+367 QRRGIITPMQE
-378 SLVDLNDPVPRT
+378 SLVNLNEPAPKT
-390 NVFTTESQGINRE
+390 NVFTIESQGINRE

-425 RTQLPTT
+425 RTQLPSG
-432 ERLALPGR
+432 ERLALPAEG
-440 TDEPFRSAE
+440 EFRPTRKAE
-449 EAAKTIELEKGMEER
+449 EAAAVIELEKGMEER
-464 IRQSPQGGRG
+464 IRQSPQGQRG

-479 RAQEPILTPEEEMAI
+479 EAAAVPGQVQE
-494 SERQFEKER
+494 
-503 LVASNPSQDQIEY
+503 QIEL
-516 PEAALAEMIE
+516 PNKEKVSIIAPNQKIANLVRQKIE
-526 PPYRPI
+526 
-532 DLDVIDFI
+532 
-540 IENKG
+540 K
-545 ILSKTSALRKK
+545 
-556 NLQLYGKKAGPSI
+556 GPSG
-569 KRLAEETGVAEYD
+569 K
-582 SMPEMDFYEKTQ
+582 Q
-594 VYRKQ
+594 VIQRPAREAVD
-599 GLALDEMAQM
+599 LRNDPI
-609 AYDQLG
+609 
-615 VGDGTSST
+615 VGTDING
-623 FGSLIAQA
+623 
-631 LAARRKLRTPD
+631 
-642 KGFESQKKFIKDAL
+642 
-656 IPSKGL
+656 
-662 TPISAQS
+662 TPIQESEK
-669 LVVGDILQ
+669 G
-677 AKQGDIRVIDIN
+677 
-689 PDTMEPILDGGDNY
+689 TFY
-703 GQQTIKTDS
+703 
-712 HVFVKT
+712 T
-718 VNNRSIPTIPRPM
+718 VENGKVRTGPAFSESTPAPTIPRPM
-731 RGRAGEE
+731 RGKAGEA
-738 GMVAGELLTKPA
+738 GMVASEVLTKPA

-756 LTSTGDLPKKLFD
+756 LTSTGDLPKSLFD

-794 EIKKALAGTSAKDRR
+794 EIKKALARTPAKDKRA
-809 TAEIDI
+809 TEIDI

-919 QAESMLREELKA
+919 QAESMFRQELKA

-946 LISQY
+946 LISKY
-951 SKEKLSP
+951 SKENLSP

-996 VISASRMIE
+996 VISTSRMIE

-1032 ATEAIAAEGSQTLA
+1032 ATQAIAAEGSQTLA

-1070 NLPAKMY
+1070 NLPAKIY
-1077 ALANSFVKMGKTV
+1077 ALANSWVKMGKTV

-1095 QFRNPVANIAIE
+1095 QLRNPVANIAIE
-1107 IANGN
+1107 MANGN

-1136 GVPAAQ
+1136 GVPLAQ
-1142 KPEYKQYLKKAISL
+1142 KPEYRKYLKKAISL
-1156 GIYDNTAFN
+1156 GVYDNTAFN

-1190 NGLKKFAMAP
+1190 NSFKKFAMAP

-1217 IGWEHEIKQL
+1217 IAWEHEIKQL
-1227 MDGTGITREQAE
+1227 MDGTKITREQAE

-1305 RALLGIATIA
+1305 RALLGLATIA
-1315 GVSYASGKLG
+1315 GVNYATGKLG

-1372 WEIFY
+1372 WEILY

-1386 ENFEESLLGATQEFL
+1386 ENFEEAFLGATQEFL

-1416 TVFGQTPSG
+1416 TIFGQTPSG

-1490 GVRPSSINYAKALEG
+1490 GVRPSSINFAKALEG

-1519 IFTEQYGSVGSK
+1519 IFTEQYGSVGVK
-1531 PPSEIKNAYS
+1531 DPSEIRNAYS

-1559 ASMVLG
+1559 ASMKLG

-1597 ISRDLSQTMKDTL
+1597 ISKDLSQTMKDTL
-1610 KPEELRK
+1610 KNEELRK

>member
-15 IVEVPSWSEVS
+15 IAEVPSWSEVS
-26 SLPDFQKL
+26 SLTDFQKL

-67 VDDFVANAVQPDI
+67 VDDFAANAVRPDI

-86 AAEGVIRGGLAGAA
+86 VAEGVIRGGLSGTA
-100 ATLAGRVGFAAPL
+100 ATLAGRAAFAAPI
-113 PAIPRAIV
+113 PPIPRAIA
-121 GLGAS
+121 GFATS
-126 AVASA
+126 ALAQV
-131 GVDELA
+131 GVDELVK
-137 RRGIAKFAPGLTEA
+137 RGIERFAPGLTEA

-176 RTAKALSTIA
+176 RTYKALSTIA

-222 EITPGT
+222 EITPGS

-261 RVIDGKGGLTDT
+261 RVIDGKGGLKDS

-278 VINEMQRK
+278 VMDEMFNQRAMGRRR
-286 SPKEMP
+286 PQEEMYVP
-292 VQDFERARRTTVD
+292 DFERAKRTTVD
-305 ILGKRVVDK
+305 ILGKRAVDK
-314 TRLEGSKFQT
+314 TELEGSKFQAPKDVGQT
-324 SQDSGAMPPRLQA
+324 IPRLKAPQRPIRQA
-337 SQPTVIP
+337 TVVQ
-344 QEQLPEAGVRGI
+344 QEQLPEAGVRGN

-367 QRRGITTQMQE
+367 QRRGIITPMQE
-378 SLVDLNDPVPRT
+378 SLVNLNEPAPKT

-403 AIIPDTRGLQG
+403 AIIPDTRGMQG

-425 RTQLPTT
+425 RTQLPSG
-432 ERLALPGR
+432 ERLAL
-440 TDEPFRSAE
+440 TEP
-449 EAAKTIELEKGMEER
+449 KTIEG
-464 IRQSPQGGRG
+464 SPEQIGQ
-474 LRKDL
+474 L
-479 RAQEPILTPEEEMAI
+479 RA
-494 SERQFEKER
+494 EKEFNR
-503 LVASNPSQDQIEY
+503 DPSNPGLINAQ
-516 PEAALAEMIE
+516 P
-526 PPYRPI
+526 
-532 DLDVIDFI
+532 
-540 IENKG
+540 IEN
-545 ILSKTSALRKK
+545 IQAAVNDLQSALSLPSTARSQALFDFSRKY
-556 NLQLYGKKAGPSI
+556 NTKAESI
-569 KRLAEETGVAEYD
+569 
-582 SMPEMDFYEKTQ
+582 
-594 VYRKQ
+594 
-599 GLALDEMAQM
+599 
-609 AYDQLG
+609 DQL
-615 VGDGTSST
+615 
-623 FGSLIAQA
+623 LEQ
-631 LAARRKLRTPD
+631 
-642 KGFESQKKFIKDAL
+642 ES
-656 IPSKGL
+656 
-662 TPISAQS
+662 
-669 LVVGDILQ
+669 
-677 AKQGDIRVIDIN
+677 
-689 PDTMEPILDGGDNY
+689 
-703 GQQTIKTDS
+703 
-712 HVFVKT
+712 FVKKYQELA
-718 VNNRSIPTIPRPM
+718 SSKPTIPRPM
-731 RGRAGEE
+731 RGKAGES
-738 GMVAGELLTKPA
+738 GMVASEVLTKPA

-756 LTSTGDLPKKLFD
+756 LTSTGDLPKSLFD

-778 QAMLKQ
+778 KAMLKQ

-794 EIKKALAGTSAKDRR
+794 EIKKALAQTPEKNKRA
-809 TAEIDI
+809 AEIDI

-820 LVERGQAAPETL
+820 LVERGQAAPEIL
-832 PENVAGVVVQMRR
+832 PENVAVVVVQMRR

-900 YNPKFSGRT
+900 YNPKFSGGT

-919 QAESMLREELKA
+919 QAESMFRQELKA

-946 LISQY
+946 LISKY
-951 SKEKLSP
+951 SKENLSP

-989 TEPVANY
+989 TEPIANY
-996 VISASRMIE
+996 VISTSRMIE

-1032 ATEAIAAEGSQTLA
+1032 ATKAIAAEGSQTLA
-1046 PLNGLYADPKLVS
+1046 PLNGLYADPKLIS
-1059 ALKDVDSVANL
+1059 ALKDIDGVANL
-1070 NLPAKMY
+1070 NLPAKIY
-1077 ALANSFVKMGKTV
+1077 ALANSWVKMGKTV

-1095 QFRNPVANIAIE
+1095 QLRNPVANIAIE
-1107 IANGN
+1107 MANGN

-1136 GVPAAQ
+1136 GVPLAQ
-1142 KPEYKQYLKKAISL
+1142 KPEYRKYLKKAISL
-1156 GIYDNTAFN
+1156 GVYDNTAFN

-1190 NGLKKFAMAP
+1190 NSFKKFSMAP

-1217 IGWEHEIKQL
+1217 IAWEHEIKQL
-1227 MDGTGITREQAE
+1227 MDGTKITREQAE

-1305 RALLGIATIA
+1305 RALLGLATIA
-1315 GVSYASGKLG
+1315 GVSYATGKLG

-1337 AIRRFVAPYQKNAE
+1337 AIRRFVAPYQKNSE

-1372 WEIFY
+1372 WEILY

-1386 ENFEESLLGATQEFL
+1386 ENFEEAFLGATQEFL

-1416 TVFGQTPSG
+1416 TIFGQTPSG

-1433 PPGDQFLDTL
+1433 PLGDQFLDTL

-1450 EPATASQIRR
+1450 EPATAGQIRR

-1490 GVRPSSINYAKALEG
+1490 GVRPSSVNYAKALEG

-1531 PPSEIKNAYS
+1531 ASGDIRNAYS

-1575 RAGGISEAN
+1575 RAGGISEEN
-1584 ALAISKNKYTDYQ
+1584 ALAISRNKYTDYQ

>member
-15 IVEVPSWSEVS
+15 IAEVPSWSEVS

-67 VDDFVANAVQPDI
+67 VDDFAANAVRPDI

-86 AAEGVIRGGLAGAA
+86 VAEGVIRGGLSGTA
-100 ATLAGRVGFAAPL
+100 ATLAGRAAFAAPI
-113 PAIPRAIV
+113 PPIPRAIA
-121 GLGAS
+121 GFATS
-126 AVASA
+126 ALAQA
-131 GVDELA
+131 GVDELVK
-137 RRGIAKFAPGLTEA
+137 RGIERFAPGLTEA

-176 RTAKALSTIA
+176 RTYKALSTIA

-261 RVIDGKGGLTDT
+261 RVIDGKGGLKDS

-278 VINEMQRK
+278 VMDEMFNQRAMGRRR
-286 SPKEMP
+286 PQEEMYVP
-292 VQDFERARRTTVD
+292 DFERAKRTTVD
-305 ILGKRVVDK
+305 ILGKRAVDK
-314 TRLEGSKFQT
+314 TELEGSKFQAPKDVGQT
-324 SQDSGAMPPRLQA
+324 IPRLKAPQRPIRQA
-337 SQPTVIP
+337 TVVQ
-344 QEQLPEAGVRGI
+344 QEQLAEAGVRGN

-367 QRRGITTQMQE
+367 QRRGIITPMQE
-378 SLVDLNDPVPRT
+378 SLVNLNEPAPRT

-425 RTQLPTT
+425 RTQLPSG
-432 ERLALPGR
+432 ERLAL
-440 TDEPFRSAE
+440 TEPKAIEGSPEQIGQLRAE
-449 EAAKTIELEKGMEER
+449 EEFNR
-464 IRQSPQGGRG
+464 DP
-474 LRKDL
+474 
-479 RAQEPILTPEEEMAI
+479 
-494 SERQFEKER
+494 
-503 LVASNPSQDQIEY
+503 SNPGLINAQ
-516 PEAALAEMIE
+516 P
-526 PPYRPI
+526 
-532 DLDVIDFI
+532 
-540 IENKG
+540 IEN
-545 ILSKTSALRKK
+545 IQAAVNDLQSALSLPSTARSQALFDFSRKY
-556 NLQLYGKKAGPSI
+556 NTKAESI
-569 KRLAEETGVAEYD
+569 
-582 SMPEMDFYEKTQ
+582 
-594 VYRKQ
+594 
-599 GLALDEMAQM
+599 
-609 AYDQLG
+609 DQLLEQESF
-615 VGDGTSST
+615 VRKYQELASSK
-623 FGSLIAQA
+623 S
-631 LAARRKLRTPD
+631 
-642 KGFESQKKFIKDAL
+642 
-656 IPSKGL
+656 
-662 TPISAQS
+662 
-669 LVVGDILQ
+669 
-677 AKQGDIRVIDIN
+677 
-689 PDTMEPILDGGDNY
+689 
-703 GQQTIKTDS
+703 
-712 HVFVKT
+712 
-718 VNNRSIPTIPRPM
+718 TIPRPM
-731 RGRAGEE
+731 RGKAGES
-738 GMVAGELLTKPA
+738 GMVASEVLTKPA

-756 LTSTGDLPKKLFD
+756 LTSTGDLPKSLFD

-794 EIKKALAGTSAKDRR
+794 EIKKALARTPAKDKRA
-809 TAEIDI
+809 TEIDI

-919 QAESMLREELKA
+919 QAESMFRQELKA

-946 LISQY
+946 LISKY
-951 SKEKLSP
+951 SKENLSP

-996 VISASRMIE
+996 VISTSRMIE

-1018 DGLGKYLFE
+1018 DGIGKYLFE

-1032 ATEAIAAEGSQTLA
+1032 ATRAIAAEGSQTLA

-1070 NLPAKMY
+1070 NLPAKIY
-1077 ALANSFVKMGKTV
+1077 ALANSWVKMGKTV

-1095 QFRNPVANIAIE
+1095 QLRNPVANIAIE
-1107 IANGN
+1107 MANGN

-1136 GVPAAQ
+1136 GVPLAQ
-1142 KPEYKQYLKKAISL
+1142 KPEYRKYLKKAISL
-1156 GIYDNTAFN
+1156 GVYDNTAFN

-1190 NGLKKFAMAP
+1190 NSFKKFAMAP

-1217 IGWEHEIKQL
+1217 IAWEHEIKQL
-1227 MDGTGITREQAE
+1227 MDGTKITREQAE

-1249 RPTYSRVP
+1249 RVTYSRVP

-1282 MFNMAKVSYDQI
+1282 MLNTAKVSYDQI

-1305 RALLGIATIA
+1305 RALLGLATIA
-1315 GVSYASGKLG
+1315 GVNYATGKLG

-1372 WEIFY
+1372 WEILY

-1386 ENFEESLLGATQEFL
+1386 ENFEEAFLGATQEFL

-1416 TVFGQTPSG
+1416 TIFGQTPSG

-1490 GVRPSSINYAKALEG
+1490 GVRPSSVNYAKALEG

-1531 PPSEIKNAYS
+1531 APSEIRNAYS

-1597 ISRDLSQTMKDTL
+1597 ISKDLSQTMKDTL

>member
-15 IVEVPSWSEVS
+15 IAEVPSWSEVS

-67 VDDFVANAVQPDI
+67 VDDFATNAVRPDI

-86 AAEGVIRGGLAGAA
+86 VAEGVIRGGLSGTA
-100 ATLAGRVGFAAPL
+100 ATLAGRAAFAAPI
-113 PAIPRAIV
+113 PPIPRAIA
-121 GLGAS
+121 GFATS
-126 AVASA
+126 ALAQA
-131 GVDELA
+131 GVDELVK
-137 RRGIAKFAPGLTEA
+137 RGIERFAPGLTEA

-176 RTAKALSTIA
+176 RTYKALSTIA

-222 EITPGT
+222 EITPGS

-261 RVIDGKGGLTDT
+261 RVIDGKGGLKDS

-278 VINEMQRK
+278 VMDEMFNQRAMGRRR
-286 SPKEMP
+286 PQEEMYVP
-292 VQDFERARRTTVD
+292 DFERAKRTTVD
-305 ILGKRVVDK
+305 ILGKRAVDK
-314 TRLEGSKFQT
+314 TELEGSKFQAP
-324 SQDSGAMPPRLQA
+324 QDVGSTIPRLKAPQRPIRQA
-337 SQPTVIP
+337 TVVQ
-344 QEQLPEAGVRGI
+344 QEQLPEAGVRGN

-367 QRRGITTQMQE
+367 QRRGIITPMQE
-378 SLVDLNDPVPRT
+378 SLVNLNEPAPKT

-432 ERLALPGR
+432 ERLALPAEG
-440 TDEPFRSAE
+440 EFRPTRKAE
-449 EAAKTIELEKGMEER
+449 EAAAVIELEKGMEER
-464 IRQSPQGGRG
+464 IRQSPQGAKG
-474 LRKDL
+474 LRQDL
-479 RAQEPILTPEEEMAI
+479 EADQIRNDLLSGVNVFHGGKLPNQITEIRAFGGLHAGTKKAAEERIGRPSMKGDVAKISQIKITAQNPYLPNEKILDEANSRDRTELFYIQQLSE
-494 SERQFEKER
+494 ERQK
-503 LVASNPSQDQIEY
+503 LINAGYDVVPYKNAIEDPNSISY
-516 PEAALAEMIE
+516 LI
-526 PPYRPI
+526 
-532 DLDVIDFI
+532 LDPR
-540 IENKG
+540 G
-545 ILSKTSALRKK
+545 
-556 NLQLYGKKAGPSI
+556 
-569 KRLAEETGVAEYD
+569 
-582 SMPEMDFYEKTQ
+582 
-594 VYRKQ
+594 YRK
-599 GLALDEMAQM
+599 D
-609 AYDQLG
+609 
-615 VGDGTSST
+615 
-623 FGSLIAQA
+623 
-631 LAARRKLRTPD
+631 
-642 KGFESQKKFIKDAL
+642 
-656 IPSKGL
+656 
-662 TPISAQS
+662 
-669 LVVGDILQ
+669 GDIYV
-677 AKQGDIRVIDIN
+677 K
-689 PDTMEPILDGGDNY
+689 PIESG
-703 GQQTIKTDS
+703 
-712 HVFVKT
+712 
-718 VNNRSIPTIPRPM
+718 RTIPRPM
-731 RGRAGEE
+731 RGKAGEA
-738 GMVAGELLTKPA
+738 GMVASEVLTKPA

-756 LTSTGDLPKKLFD
+756 LTSTGDLPKSLFD

-794 EIKKALAGTSAKDRR
+794 EIKKALARTPAKDKRA
-809 TAEIDI
+809 TEIDI

-919 QAESMLREELKA
+919 QAESMFRQELKA

-946 LISQY
+946 LISKY
-951 SKEKLSP
+951 SKENLSP

-996 VISASRMIE
+996 VISTSRMIE

-1032 ATEAIAAEGSQTLA
+1032 ATQAIAAEGSQTLA
-1046 PLNGLYADPKLVS
+1046 PLNGLYADPKLIS
-1059 ALKDVDSVANL
+1059 ALKDIDGVANL
-1070 NLPAKMY
+1070 NLPAKIY
-1077 ALANSFVKMGKTV
+1077 ALANSWVKMGKTV

-1095 QFRNPVANIAIE
+1095 QLRNPVANIAIE
-1107 IANGN
+1107 MANGN

-1136 GVPAAQ
+1136 GVPLAQ
-1142 KPEYKQYLKKAISL
+1142 KPEYRKYLKKAISL
-1156 GIYDNTAFN
+1156 GVYDNTAFN

-1190 NGLKKFAMAP
+1190 NSFKKFAMAP

-1217 IGWEHEIKQL
+1217 IAWEHEIKQL
-1227 MDGTGITREQAE
+1227 MDGTKITREQAE

-1305 RALLGIATIA
+1305 RALLGLATIA
-1315 GVSYASGKLG
+1315 GVNYATGKLG

-1372 WEIFY
+1372 WEILY

-1386 ENFEESLLGATQEFL
+1386 ENFEEAFLGATQEFL

-1416 TVFGQTPSG
+1416 TIFGQTPSG

-1490 GVRPSSINYAKALEG
+1490 GVRPSSINFAKALEG

-1519 IFTEQYGSVGSK
+1519 IFTEQYGSVGVK
-1531 PPSEIKNAYS
+1531 DPSEIRNAYS

-1559 ASMVLG
+1559 ASMKLG

-1597 ISRDLSQTMKDTL
+1597 ISKDLSQTMKDTL
-1610 KPEELRK
+1610 KNEELRK